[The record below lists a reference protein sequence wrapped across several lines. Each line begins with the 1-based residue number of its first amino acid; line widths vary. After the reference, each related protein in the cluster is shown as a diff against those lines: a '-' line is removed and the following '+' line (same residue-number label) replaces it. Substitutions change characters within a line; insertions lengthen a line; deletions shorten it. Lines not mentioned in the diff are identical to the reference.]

1 VTGEKAELESALVK
15 LQQENKDKTQEL
27 YDAENLVKELSK
39 KTDLDRS
46 SSYRCGMFFPDP
58 ADVTGLPVS
67 PLLIFN
73 SSWPAPECGAGGPDY
88 DKYNQH
94 CNGLFA
100 RFSGTLSLSDPS
112 IRTINRDKG
121 LSIGDDICRFIKD
134 KIKAP
139 FVGGKSKKFPD
150 GLQIAMFSNACGD
163 EEWTNS
169 ESYHGEKVCCKT
181 GEYIPCEEL

>member
-1 VTGEKAELESALVK
+1 MGIALNMQSALLLLYAV
-15 LQQENKDKTQEL
+15 LQVAALASGAPQTPDKTQEL
-27 YDAENLVKELSK
+27 DDAENLVKELSK

-58 ADVTGLPVS
+58 ADVTGLQGS

-73 SSWPAPECGAGGPDY
+73 SSWPAPECGAGSPDY
-88 DKYNQH
+88 DKYN
-94 CNGLFA
+94 
-100 RFSGTLSLSDPS
+100 
-112 IRTINRDKG
+112 
-121 LSIGDDICRFIKD
+121 
-134 KIKAP
+134 IKAP
-139 FVGGKSKKFPD
+139 FVCGKSKKFPV